1 MGRGLQNVKPM
12 MIMMLCESP
21 ICLLLYTTGYPFH
34 STCKNFE
41 SASYCTNLFLGYLK
55 KSLTPFDISVMTVS
69 FPLYYLLLIFLFLL
83 SSYHPI
89 KYHNSL

>member
-1 MGRGLQNVKPM
+1 
-12 MIMMLCESP
+12 MLCESP

-41 SASYCTNLFLGYLK
+41 ITSYCTNLFLGYLK

-69 FPLYYLLLIFLFLL
+69 CPLYYLLSAHLSLL
-83 SSYHPI
+83 TFFIPPHQIPQI
-89 KYHNSL
+89 LVVNKHDKI